1 MADDSVRA
9 HERAVVL
16 HPATI
21 RLTHWVW
28 ALGIFILIGSGWR
41 IYNAEPL
48 FDFRFPVWA
57 TIGGDP
63 LVANK
68 LHNDWGTAGALLW
81 HFFAMWLLFLSVL
94 VYVAYALA
102 TGHFAR
108 KFLPIWPRQ
117 VVADVLDFLRGRLAH
132 DIGTR
137 NAVQRL
143 LYAFAVVAMIVMIW
157 SGLVLWK
164 PTQLQE
170 LGVPMGGYEGARYV
184 HFFGMAAIVL
194 FIVVHVALTLLV
206 PKVLPPMITGRARLA
221 DLGPHAEGEAA

>member
-1 MADDSVRA
+1 MPPGVTCGERESRKLSAHEGAFMANVSVRA
-9 HERAVVL
+9 QDGRVLL

-102 TGHFAR
+102 TGHFRR

-117 VVADVLDFLRGRLAH
+117 V
-132 DIGTR
+132 IG
-137 NAVQRL
+137 
-143 LYAFAVVAMIVMIW
+143 
-157 SGLVLWK
+157 
-164 PTQLQE
+164 
-170 LGVPMGGYEGARYV
+170 
-184 HFFGMAAIVL
+184 
-194 FIVVHVALTLLV
+194 
-206 PKVLPPMITGRARLA
+206 
-221 DLGPHAEGEAA
+221 